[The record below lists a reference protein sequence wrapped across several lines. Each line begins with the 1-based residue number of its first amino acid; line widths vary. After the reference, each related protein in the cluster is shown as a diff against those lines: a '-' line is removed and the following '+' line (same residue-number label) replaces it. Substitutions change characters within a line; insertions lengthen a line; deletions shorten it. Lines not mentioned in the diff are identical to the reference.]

1 MSFALPST
9 LFSSKR
15 SFAQMLP
22 SLLKHPSHVEQ
33 ISQHLTTDLKLFKQ
47 YGILFL
53 EQLSDQI
60 FAIKPIIVLSCF
72 NRYFAQ
78 HLADNKESLKDVVDE
93 ARLIMFSYC
102 LKIRNTRQDL
112 DDIEIYHVL
121 YSVLDQCAPSTSLS
135 WQKELDVLSL
145 EKEKKMLQDYD
156 DLIEHYILNPSDYPE
171 KTLDGDGEQDLR
183 CVIRFSLFN
192 ILFESKMKPL
202 QFKND
207 KHFTLSDAWTRLL
220 KHASNS
226 PLHAEFNVV
235 VQLTEKALWNI
246 QAEHLQLP
254 SLQKTAF
261 DTNSA
266 VFFNRQE
273 FENTLRECLKSLHV
287 AHTMYISTIAYSLI
301 QLIQYARI
309 SYNDDDQFQ
318 AHITNLSQA
327 TWFELV
333 QSLLSDAVFETLPCE
348 ESTTVVRLF
357 KVAACY
363 IQFRLVL
370 KLPHT
375 EFPMSI
381 WDHYYLQRSI
391 FLKSTGITDNILLI
405 EKVVFTSTCV
415 LY

>member
-1 MSFALPST
+1 
-9 LFSSKR
+9 
-15 SFAQMLP
+15 MLP

-78 HLADNKESLKDVVDE
+78 HLADNKESLKDIVDE

-102 LKIRNTRQDL
+102 LK
-112 DDIEIYHVL
+112 
-121 YSVLDQCAPSTSLS
+121 
-135 WQKELDVLSL
+135 
-145 EKEKKMLQDYD
+145 
-156 DLIEHYILNPSDYPE
+156 
-171 KTLDGDGEQDLR
+171 
-183 CVIRFSLFN
+183 
-192 ILFESKMKPL
+192 
-202 QFKND
+202 
-207 KHFTLSDAWTRLL
+207 LSDAWTRLL